1 MMARSNLMRMLFFT
15 AGTISLILGAIGVL
29 IPILPTT
36 PFLLLSAACYVRS
49 STRMSQWL
57 FKNRIFGEYLSN
69 YRDGKGITLNTK
81 IFALILLWVTILY
94 SALFIIVLWGVQLTL
109 FIIAIAVSLHIIL
122 LPTFNKP

>member
-1 MMARSNLMRMLFFT
+1 MMVRSNLMRMLFLT

-29 IPILPTT
+29 VPILPTT
-36 PFLLLSAACYVRS
+36 PFLLLSAACYLRS

-81 IFALILLWVTILY
+81 IFALTLLWVTILY

-109 FIIAIAVSLHIIL
+109 FVIAIAVSVHIIL
-122 LPTFNKP
+122 LPTFKKP